1 MLEQIFIAPKQNSLE
16 DSIAFSQKHQLGLE
30 LPNFMYPNVLMNRHE
45 EVKQYQTALA
55 GFKLPVTMH
64 GPVFDVNPVSLDPEI
79 ADISRQRYEPAIECA
94 LALNARFLV
103 LHTQWTPI
111 YQVADCYQPWLEGTI
126 SFFQNIIHRYVQ
138 DTSLTLVLENFLDP
152 APNILNDLVTGID
165 SPHLQACLD
174 IGHVNL
180 FSKIAPTDWLDSLGS
195 NLAYVHA
202 HNNWGRLDEHSPLQE
217 GNLDMEGFLTHASL
231 SPHRLQL
238 VIEVLTLEGI
248 SQSLPILEPY
258 LRQKHTLLSAAG
270 HYLL

>member
-1 MLEQIFIAPKQNSLE
+1 VLEQIFIAPKQNSLE